1 MNQTEYYRMNHNK
14 SNPYLKISRSLVQDK
29 RLSAIAVGLM
39 TIILSNSDN
48 FKLNVS
54 YLKQVSQ
61 LTKTQFY
68 NAWNDLQ
75 KYQYV
80 IQKKVGKG
88 SWHYIINE
96 DPNHTYLSDVS
107 PVISHP
113 GHSNNK

>member
-1 MNQTEYYRMNHNK
+1 MNQTAYYRLDHNK

-29 RLSAIAVGLM
+29 RLTAIAVGLM
-39 TIILSNSDN
+39 VKILSNSDN
-48 FKLNVS
+48 FVLNAS

-68 NAWNDLQ
+68 KAWNDLQ

-88 SWHYIINE
+88 SWHYIVNE
-96 DPNHTYLSDVS
+96 DPNHKNISDMT

-113 GHSNNK
+113 RYSNNK